1 MRLKFLLEKII
12 ALLLILILILPF
24 SLCCLLS
31 LVFIGRPLFF
41 IQKRI
46 GQNEQAFDVF
56 KLRTLNPEGTIPLWG
71 KILRIL
77 KIDEFPQL
85 LNILRG
91 DMSFV
96 GPRPLLPEYLEH
108 YSTEERKRHQVR
120 PGLTGLVQISG
131 GNNLSWKEKFK
142 LDLEYVE
149 KQSLFF
155 DMTIICKTLF
165 YFFSGSFLKNEGTIA
180 EKYKGE

>member
-1 MRLKFLLEKII
+1 MRLKFVLEKII

-56 KLRTLNPEGTIPLWG
+56 KLRTLNRDGTIPLWG
-71 KILRIL
+71 NILRIF
-77 KIDEFPQL
+77 KIDELPQL
-85 LNILRG
+85 LNIIKG

-165 YFFSGSFLKNEGTIA
+165 YFFSGSFLKSEGTIA